1 MLGAPSFSQPDLCIQ
16 PTLQSQ
22 PRNSFSTSANSHLR
36 IPLLFTKSSLQ
47 SPLILPV
54 SIPQQFFTSLCA
66 QPSQQFTPKMFY
78 LPQSFRQFRLRQQ
91 TRELGSL
98 LRTDTVL
105 ISLFCPSMG
114 SDNRAHDSEFF
125 IAQIQKIY
133 TLQVWQAIQST
144 VSRTLNLLSLL
155 PYPFN
160 STTRTHISL
169 QTSCIT

>member
-1 MLGAPSFSQPDLCIQ
+1 MVGAPSFSQPDLCIQ

-105 ISLFCPSMG
+105 ISLF
-114 SDNRAHDSEFF
+114 FV
-125 IAQIQKIY
+125 
-133 TLQVWQAIQST
+133 QVWAVITGLTITNSL
-144 VSRTLNLLSLL
+144 SHRFRKFIHCSCGKPSNPLSLVL
-155 PYPFN
+155 
-160 STTRTHISL
+160 STYCHYFHIL
-169 QTSCIT
+169 LIPPRELIFPCKPVA

>member
-1 MLGAPSFSQPDLCIQ
+1 MIYKMVDAPSFSQPYLRYNLSQETVFLLQ
-16 PTLQSQ
+16 PIL
-22 PRNSFSTSANSHLR
+22 TSLFHSY
-36 IPLLFTKSSLQ
+36 LFTKSSLQ

-105 ISLFCPSMG
+105 ISLF
-114 SDNRAHDSEFF
+114 FV
-125 IAQIQKIY
+125 
-133 TLQVWQAIQST
+133 QVWAVITGLTITNSL
-144 VSRTLNLLSLL
+144 SHRFRKFIHCSCGKPSNPLSLVL
-155 PYPFN
+155 
-160 STTRTHISL
+160 STYCHYFHIL
-169 QTSCIT
+169 LIPPRELIFPCKPVA